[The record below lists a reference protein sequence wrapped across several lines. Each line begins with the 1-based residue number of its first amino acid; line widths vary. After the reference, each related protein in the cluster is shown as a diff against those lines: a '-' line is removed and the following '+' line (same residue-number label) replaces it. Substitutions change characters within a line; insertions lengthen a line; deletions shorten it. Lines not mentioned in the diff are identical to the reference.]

1 MLTKHILTNTE
12 SQKDPVSQRIQ
23 HKTNVKYVQN
33 TVTEELLTHIHVFS
47 KQHLVR
53 PSISNKPG
61 HGIYCA

>member
-12 SQKDPVSQRIQ
+12 SRTDPVSQRIQ

-33 TVTEELLTHIHVFS
+33 TVTEELLSHIHVL

-53 PSISNKPG
+53 PSHITG
-61 HGIYCA
+61 LGFA